1 MSSEEQ
7 NREPDP
13 RAQDGEEEQNG
24 QEEVREPMEPVE
36 EAQGSPMDPG
46 TLADPAF
53 RDGFDEDTEQAPES
67 GTSSEE
73 DPETAEREVQL
84 FKEELEAVEGERD
97 EYLDALR
104 RARAE
109 FENFRKRQERERA
122 RLLDL
127 ASEKLVAELLPVLD
141 NLERALESGGDI
153 RSGVQATRDQLAGL
167 LENEGLTLVS
177 SDGEHFDPSVHEAV
191 MGQPSEEHEE
201 GTIVQTFQRG
211 YMLNGKL
218 IRAAKVVVAQQ
229 G

>member
-1 MSSEEQ
+1 MSSEDQ
-7 NREPDP
+7 NREPAP
-13 RAQDGEEEQNG
+13 RARDDGED
-24 QEEVREPMEPVE
+24 REDAVEPVE

-46 TLADPAF
+46 ALAEPENAD
-53 RDGFDEDTEQAPES
+53 DVVEDESAETQA
-67 GTSSEE
+67 SE
-73 DPETAEREVQL
+73 PETSAEQEVL
-84 FKEELEAVEGERD
+84 ALSEELEIIRAERD

-109 FENFRKRQERERA
+109 FENFRKRQERDRA
-122 RLLDL
+122 RLLEL

-141 NLERALESGGDI
+141 NLERALEAGGDI
-153 RSGVQATRDQLAGL
+153 RGGVQATRDQLARL
-167 LENEGLTLVS
+167 LESEGLTLVS
-177 SDGEHFDPSVHEAV
+177 SEGEHFDPNIHEAV

-201 GTIVQTFQRG
+201 GAIIQTFQRG

>member
-1 MSSEEQ
+1 MSSEDQ
-7 NREPDP
+7 NREPAS
-13 RAQDGEEEQNG
+13 RAHDDGED
-24 QEEVREPMEPVE
+24 REDAVEPVE

-46 TLADPAF
+46 ALAEPENAD
-53 RDGFDEDTEQAPES
+53 DVVEDESAETQASEPETSTEQ
-67 GTSSEE
+67 
-73 DPETAEREVQL
+73 EVL
-84 FKEELEAVEGERD
+84 AFSEELEIIRAERD

-109 FENFRKRQERERA
+109 FENFRKRQERDRA
-122 RLLDL
+122 RLLEL

-141 NLERALESGGDI
+141 NLERALEAGGDI
-153 RSGVQATRDQLAGL
+153 RGGVQATRDQLARL
-167 LENEGLTLVS
+167 LESEGLTLVS
-177 SDGEHFDPSVHEAV
+177 SEGEHFDPNIHEAV

-201 GTIVQTFQRG
+201 GAIIQTFQRG